1 MNSGQWLVSSYGVV
15 LRKLVLAAALAGALG
30 QAWPQDAAQT
40 GDAQRWSATVA
51 ELGQRATR
59 SADEQ
64 LRYATALARLGRI
77 DEAVRA
83 FEAGR
88 RMAPGDARFDVE
100 LAGLEFQQKRY
111 ARAAAL
117 LRAALKLEPND
128 TYANDFLATV
138 YFLEGNTEAAL
149 KYWTRVG
156 KPRVGAVSV
165 EPEPRVDAAL
175 LDSQFA
181 FAPATTM
188 TREQYLDTQTR
199 VAAMGIFPRPQ
210 FDLRARDAGDF
221 DVAMRAVERNGL
233 GDSKLE
239 VLVGLLH
246 AAPFEAVTVDA
257 YNLRRRAINFT
268 SMVRWD
274 ANKRRLEA
282 ELSGPLDAR
291 ARFRYEVGLDLRNE
305 NWAVRN
311 GFTGS
316 APVLASLNVRREAGS
331 VAVRSDRSD
340 RLQWRVGGEVS
351 ARDYRS
357 VQAGAVLTPELLES
371 GVELKQTAEVRGALL
386 RVPER
391 RFVLA
396 GTAREEAARV
406 WSTPQSSYARLR
418 GELTARWMPRAE
430 GDDYAVED
438 HLRAGRTF
446 GAVPFDELWMLGL
459 ERDNDL
465 PLRAHIGTRDGRK
478 GAAPLGRHYVANT
491 WELDKNVWGNG
502 LMAVALG
509 PFVDAGA
516 MADDNAALGSH
527 KWLADVGGQVK
538 LRVFSTRVAFSYGKD
553 LRTGN
558 NALYVTLL
566 P

>member
-1 MNSGQWLVSSYGVV
+1 MSTTRQFFM
-15 LRKLVLAAALAGALG
+15 LVLLAAVVGPRAPLCA
-30 QAWPQDAAQT
+30 QDAAQAD
-40 GDAQRWSATVA
+40 DAQKWSATVT

-64 LRYATALARLGRI
+64 LRYATALARLGRR
-77 DEAVRA
+77 DEAMRA
-83 FEAGR
+83 LEAGW
-88 RMAPGDARFDVE
+88 RMVPHDPRFAVE
-100 LAGLEFQQKRY
+100 MAGIEFQQKGY

-117 LRAALKLEPND
+117 LRMALKLEPDD

-149 KYWTRVG
+149 KYWNRVG
-156 KPRVGAVSV
+156 KPRVGALRV

-175 LDSQFA
+175 LDRAFA
-181 FAPATTM
+181 FASATTM
-188 TREQYLDTQTR
+188 TREQYLDSQTR
-199 VAAMGIFPRPQ
+199 VAAMGIFPQPQ
-210 FDLRARDAGDF
+210 FDLRARAAGDF
-221 DVAMRAVERNGL
+221 NVVMRAAERNGL
-233 GDSKLE
+233 GDGKLE

-246 AAPFEAVTVDA
+246 AAPFQAVTVDA
-257 YNLRRRAINFT
+257 YNLRRRAINLT

-282 ELSGPLDAR
+282 GLSGPLDAR

-305 NWAVRN
+305 NWAVRD
-311 GFTGS
+311 GFAGT
-316 APVLASLNVRREAGS
+316 APVLASLNVRREVGS

-340 RLQWRVGGEVS
+340 WLQWRVGGEMS

-357 VQAGAVLTPELLES
+357 VEAGTVLTPELLAT
-371 GVELKQTAEVRGALL
+371 GTELKQTAEARGALL

-391 RFVLA
+391 RFVLTWM
-396 GTAREEAARV
+396 GREEAARV
-406 WSTPQSSYARLR
+406 WSTPQSSFTRLR
-418 GELTARWMPRAE
+418 GELTARWLPHAE
-430 GDDYAVED
+430 GDDYAAED

-446 GAVPFDELWMLGL
+446 GGVPFDELWMLGL

-465 PLRAHIGTRDGRK
+465 PLRAHIGTRDGKK
-478 GAAPLGRHYVANT
+478 GAAPLGRNYLANT

-502 LMAVALG
+502 LMGVTLG
-509 PFVDAGA
+509 PFADGGA
-516 MADDNAALGSH
+516 MADDNPALGSH

-558 NALYVTLL
+558 NAFYVTLL

>member
-1 MNSGQWLVSSYGVV
+1 MA
-15 LRKLVLAAALAGALG
+15 LRKLVLAAVLAAALLTCAHVRAQDVA
-30 QAWPQDAAQT
+30 QAD
-40 GDAQRWSATVA
+40 DAQKWAATVA
-51 ELGQRATR
+51 ELGSRSTR

-64 LRYATALARLGRI
+64 LRYATALARLGRR
-77 DEAVRA
+77 DDALRA

-88 RMAPGDARFDVE
+88 RMAPRDARFTVE
-100 LAGLEFQQKRY
+100 QAGLEFQQKKY

-117 LRAALKLEPND
+117 LRASLKLAPDD

-149 KYWTRVG
+149 KYWNRAG
-156 KPRVGAVSV
+156 KPRVGAVRV
-165 EPEPRVDAAL
+165 EPEPRVDAAQ
-175 LDSQFA
+175 LDRAFA
-181 FAPATTM
+181 FAPSSVM
-188 TREQYLDTQTR
+188 TRKQYLGTQTR

-210 FDLRARDAGDF
+210 FDLRVRDAGDF
-221 DVAMRAVERNGL
+221 DVVMRAAERNGL

-246 AAPFEAVTVDA
+246 AAPFEALTVDA
-257 YNLRRRAINFT
+257 YNLRRRAINVA
-268 SMVRWD
+268 SMVRFD
-274 ANKRRLEA
+274 TNKRRLNA

-291 ARFRYEVGLDLRNE
+291 SRFRYEVGLDLRNE
-305 NWAVRN
+305 NWAVRD
-311 GFTGS
+311 GFTGN
-316 APVLASLNVRREAGS
+316 APVLASLNLRREAGS
-331 VAVRSDRSD
+331 LAVRSDRSD

-351 ARDYRS
+351 ARDNRN
-357 VQAGAVLTPELLES
+357 VQAGAVLTPELLAS
-371 GVELKQTAEVRGALL
+371 GVELKQTAEARGALL

-391 RFVLA
+391 RLMLT

-406 WSTPQSSYARLR
+406 WSTPRRSFTRLS
-418 GELTARWMPRAE
+418 GELAARWMPQAE
-430 GDDYAVED
+430 GDDYAMED

-465 PLRAHIGTRDGRK
+465 PLRAHIGTRDGKK
-478 GAAPLGRHYVANT
+478 GATPLGRNYLANT
-491 WELDKNVWGNG
+491 WEMDKNVWGNG

-509 PFVDAGA
+509 PFADVGA
-516 MADDNAALGSH
+516 MADDNPALGSH

-538 LRVFSTRVAFSYGKD
+538 LRVFSTRVSFSYGKD
-553 LRTGN
+553 LRKGN
-558 NALYVTLL
+558 NAFYVTLL

>member
-1 MNSGQWLVSSYGVV
+1 MNSGQWSVNSYGVV
-15 LRKLVLAAALAGALG
+15 LRKLVLTAALAGALG
-30 QAWPQDAAQT
+30 QAWPQDAVQMD
-40 GDAQRWSATVA
+40 DAQRWSATVA

-59 SADEQ
+59 TADEQ
-64 LRYATALARLGRI
+64 LRYATALARLGRR

-111 ARAAAL
+111 ARAAVL
-117 LRAALKLEPND
+117 LRAALRLEPND

-138 YFLEGNTEAAL
+138 YFLEGSTEAAL
-149 KYWTRVG
+149 KYWNRVG
-156 KPRVGAVSV
+156 KPRVGAVRV
-165 EPEPRVDAAL
+165 EPEPRVDASL
-175 LDSQFA
+175 LDRQFA

-257 YNLRRRAINFT
+257 YNLRHRAINFT

-282 ELSGPLDAR
+282 ELSGQLDAR

-305 NWAVRN
+305 NWAVRD
-311 GFTGS
+311 GFTGN

-331 VAVRSDRSD
+331 VAVRSDWSD

-371 GVELKQTAEVRGALL
+371 GVELKQAAEVRGALL

-406 WSTPQSSYARLR
+406 WSTPQRSYARLH
-418 GELTARWMPRAE
+418 GELAVQWMPRAE

-465 PLRAHIGTRDGRK
+465 PLRAHIGTRDGKK

-502 LMAVALG
+502 LMAVAFG
-509 PFVDAGA
+509 PFADAGA
-516 MADDNAALGSH
+516 MADDNTALGSH

>member
-1 MNSGQWLVSSYGVV
+1 MDVHAQST
-15 LRKLVLAAALAGALG
+15 
-30 QAWPQDAAQT
+30 AQT
-40 GDAQRWSATVA
+40 SEEQRWAATAA
-51 ELGQRATR
+51 ELGSRGTR

-64 LRYATALARLGRI
+64 LRYATALARLGRT

-88 RMAPGDARFDVE
+88 RMAPHDARFAVE

-117 LRAALKLEPND
+117 LRGALRLEPND

-149 KYWTRVG
+149 KYWNRVG
-156 KPRVGAVSV
+156 KPCVGAVRV

-175 LDSQFA
+175 LDRQFA
-181 FAPATTM
+181 FAPAATM

-199 VAAMGIFPRPQ
+199 VAAMGIFPRTQ
-210 FDLRARDAGDF
+210 FDLRARAAGDF
-221 DVAMRAVERNGL
+221 DVVMRGAERNGL

-257 YNLRRRAINFT
+257 YNLRHRAINFT

-291 ARFRYEVGLDLRNE
+291 ARFRYEVGLDLRDE
-305 NWAVRN
+305 NWAVRD
-311 GFTGS
+311 GFAGV
-316 APVLASLNVRREAGS
+316 APVLASLNLRREAGG
-331 VAVRSDRSD
+331 VAVRWDRSD

-357 VQAGAVLTPELLES
+357 VQAGSVLTPELLAS
-371 GVELKQTAEVRGALL
+371 GTELKQTAEARGALL
-386 RVPER
+386 RAPER
-391 RFVLA
+391 RFVLTGA
-396 GTAREEAARV
+396 GREETVRV
-406 WSTPQSSYARLR
+406 WSTPRRSYARLR
-418 GELTARWMPRAE
+418 GELAARWMPQAE

-478 GAAPLGRHYVANT
+478 GAAPLGRNYLANT

-502 LMAVALG
+502 LMAVAAG
-509 PFVDAGA
+509 PFADGGA
-516 MADDNAALGSH
+516 MADDNPALGSH

-553 LRTGN
+553 LRTGS
-558 NALYVTLL
+558 NAFYVTLL